1 VEHACRCRLRYPLQS
16 TSGSRRA
23 SGSKRSSVSCRKHL
37 YSLPRGVVAPF
48 FFLQSPSCNTS
59 NLTNYLGFATGSQ
72 ALYLGF
78 TLRQKTRV
86 SISIQTITSPSTLVF
101 PPQQISTRKSTR
113 DIQMTHVEYGLY
125 AARLSVGFT
134 RCSFNSHSLI
144 PGRMI
149 GSAVGAR
156 STM

>member
-1 VEHACRCRLRYPLQS
+1 M
-16 TSGSRRA
+16 
-23 SGSKRSSVSCRKHL
+23 SCRKHL

-59 NLTNYLGFATGSQ
+59 NSTNYLNFATGSQ

-78 TLRQKTRV
+78 TLHQKTRV

-101 PPQQISTRKSTR
+101 PPTKISRKSTR

-149 GSAVGAR
+149 GSTVGAR